1 MRVETLT
8 SRAKLAVDVAK
19 YARRSAV
26 RQLQQSVL
34 LRWRYGGRPVEQLLL
49 VPHDLRTADP
59 SFATEIYHGHFGLAG
74 SIALTGSESPFFI
87 SPPSLA
93 WQRELHGFGWLRHLR
108 VAGDDISREHARAL
122 VQDWMIAYGRIGG
135 LAWEPEI
142 VARRIIS
149 WLSHATVVLEGAE
162 PRYYE
167 AVLTSLTRQIR
178 YLRKTHSDVPNGAP
192 RLITLSALLLAG
204 LCAPDEPNAVENY
217 INAFTDELEAQ
228 VLPDGGHVSRNPGI
242 LVDLLLDI
250 LPLRQCFIAR
260 DQLPPPALN
269 AAIDR
274 MMPMIRFFRLGEGS
288 LAHFNGMGI
297 TQTDALANVLA
308 YDDIQ
313 GRPVSEAA
321 QSGYYRLHRG
331 NTILVADM
339 GPSAPSAHSQMAH
352 AGTLSFELSSGQDP
366 IIVNC
371 GAPPRGKDEWQLVAR
386 STAAHS
392 TVTVCDTSSSDFVV
406 TPLLG
411 ESAKAARL
419 IGPPHVTS
427 SIEHRDPSV
436 IIEGSHDGYD
446 DRFGILHKRR
456 LLLTGEGDRVMGEDL
471 IHTARGLSEAAQKTD
486 GAFAVRFHLHP
497 RVEVEIGQN
506 EREAILTLPGGR
518 ERWRLATESLPLKLE
533 DSVFLADAMGESR
546 TKQIVI
552 HGKFKGRGEVR
563 VPWRLELQGA
573 SMTLPD
579 TEIMPF
585 AADAPSEPQA
595 PEGDEQA
602 DAPDLEAD
610 TDTVSNADASED
622 TAGHEVP
629 DPEPDR
635 SGTPEAPEEPET
647 PDK

>member
-1 MRVETLT
+1 MRVETIT
-8 SRAKLAVDVAK
+8 SRARLAVDVARH
-19 YARRSAV
+19 ARRSAV
-26 RQLQQSVL
+26 RQLQQSL
-34 LRWRYGGRPVEQLLL
+34 LYRWRFSGRPVEQLLL

-87 SPPSLA
+87 NPPSIA

-122 VQDWMIAYGRIGG
+122 VQDWMIAYGNIGG
-135 LAWEPEI
+135 LAWEPDI

-162 PRYYE
+162 PTYYE

-178 YLRKTHSDVPNGAP
+178 YLRASYSDVPNGAP
-192 RLITLSALLLAG
+192 RLVTLSALLLAG
-204 LCAPDEPNAVENY
+204 LCAPEGPDATDPF
-217 INAFTDELEAQ
+217 IKPFCDELEAQ
-228 VLPDGGHVSRNPGI
+228 ILPDGGHVGRNPGV
-242 LVDLLLDI
+242 LVELLLDI
-250 LPLRQCFIAR
+250 LPLRQCFVAR
-260 DQLPPPALN
+260 DQLPPASLN

-331 NTILVADM
+331 NTILIADM
-339 GPSAPSAHSQMAH
+339 GAIAPSAYSQMAH

-366 IIVNC
+366 IIINC
-371 GAPPRGKDEWQLVAR
+371 GAPPRDKDEWQLVAR

-392 TVTVCDTSSSDFVV
+392 TVTVCDTSSSEFVV

-419 IGPPHVTS
+419 VGPPHVSS

-436 IIEGSHDGYD
+436 IIEGAHDGYD
-446 DRFGILHKRR
+446 SRFGIMHKRR
-456 LLLTGEGDRVMGEDL
+456 LLLTGEGDRIMGEDL
-471 IHTARGLSEAAQKTD
+471 LHTPRGLTDLAEKSD

-497 RVEVEIGQN
+497 RITVESGRD
-506 EREAILTLPGGR
+506 EREVILTLPGER
-518 ERWRLATESLPLKLE
+518 ERWRLATESLPLKTE
-533 DSVFLADAMGESR
+533 DSVFLADAMGETR
-546 TKQIVI
+546 TQQIVI
-552 HGKFKGRGEVR
+552 HGKFQGRGEVR
-563 VPWRLELQGA
+563 VPWRLELLGR
-573 SMTLPD
+573 P
-579 TEIMPF
+579 
-585 AADAPSEPQA
+585 
-595 PEGDEQA
+595 
-602 DAPDLEAD
+602 
-610 TDTVSNADASED
+610 NADQQPSVLPYAAEPPA
-622 TAGHEVP
+622 TEA
-629 DPEPDR
+629 EPDR
-635 SGTPEAPEEPET
+635 TEQEPDDIQEEPDKIQSDEDGAGEADAEESAAPDT
-647 PDK
+647 PKPVPDQGSED